1 MNPTCPKHL
10 NKKPTNPPG
19 ASTGSRLGFSHGIFT
34 VGDEISIPSYLY
46 FVICKAI
53 FIGVNKTKYNLYI
66 GSEILQPQKL
76 HVFFSRAETWRSCD
90 SLLYTSMW

>member
-10 NKKPTNPPG
+10 NKKTNRPG

-34 VGDEISIPSYLY
+34 VGDEISIPSYLF

-53 FIGVNKTKYNLYI
+53 YRGEKT
-66 GSEILQPQKL
+66 
-76 HVFFSRAETWRSCD
+76 
-90 SLLYTSMW
+90 